1 MVMSRDDRFVAF
13 ALKDEVRVYEV
24 TDTSIRELRLGGRTD
39 RYPARKYI
47 HPATAHIKN
56 SSKTEITVREEE
68 SNETVFARR
77 LQFSVDGK
85 RFIVATHLGDQYA
98 YVDVWNCIDQ
108 ELNLDVDSSKS
119 FRLPPVRHIPSSK
132 FPIQNR

>member
-13 ALKDEVRVYEV
+13 ALKEEVRVYEI
-24 TDTSIRELRLGGRTD
+24 TDSGIREIRLGGKSD

-47 HPATAHIKN
+47 HSTTAHIKN
-56 SSKTEITVREEE
+56 SSETEITVREE

-77 LQFSVDGK
+77 LQFSVDRK

-108 ELNLDVDSSKS
+108 EWNIDADSSKS
-119 FRLPPVRHIPSSK
+119 FKLPPVRYISFSHLPV
-132 FPIQNR
+132 RHH